1 MIVLGNLAR
10 MVGHASMKLIHL
22 GVSAQVA
29 GKESCVTQVSTATHF
44 PVKYYSFVVTISDV

>member
-10 MVGHASMKLIHL
+10 MVGRASMKLIHL

-44 PVKYYSFVVTISDV
+44 PVKYYSFVVTISAI